1 MASVN
6 RHLTRAAVLVAC
18 LLLAVTALAGCAT
31 TQETAERKQAES
43 TRILAARKHR
53 QEAKKKHDQ
62 KTHDHGSK
70 KR

>member
-1 MASVN
+1 
-6 RHLTRAAVLVAC
+6 VAC

-43 TRILAARKHR
+43 RRILAARKHR
-53 QEAKKKHDQ
+53 QQAKKHDHG
-62 KTHDHGSK
+62 KHDQGSK

>member
-1 MASVN
+1 MPSVS

-31 TQETAERKQAES
+31 TQDTAALKQAES
-43 TRILAARKHR
+43 KRILAARKHR
-53 QEAKKKHDQ
+53 QEAKKHDH
-62 KTHDHGSK
+62 KTHDNGSK

>member
-1 MASVN
+1 MPSVR
-6 RHLTRAAVLVAC
+6 RHLTRAAVLAAC

-31 TQETAERKQAES
+31 TQETAEMKQAEAK
-43 TRILAARKHR
+43 RILAARKHR
-53 QEAKKKHDQ
+53 QQAEKHDQ